1 MLERDSGEG
10 YWLPVDAE
18 EDSQA
23 NWVLV
28 HTVTSTLRAMSAKHV
43 LVVADSCYSGTLT
56 RDAPLTL
63 ATGADRLAELER
75 MAAKRAR
82 KALTSGGLEP
92 VFDGG
97 GDGHSV
103 FTRALLETLRAN
115 QDMLDG
121 YEVYRSLRQTV
132 VLNADQTPEYGDIRV
147 AGDEGGEFVF
157 VPVDLR
163 QAPSDEAASAEALP
177 DSTKAAL
184 DIAFWE
190 SIKDSDNAAAFQAY
204 LEQFPAGTFASLAKL
219 KLAELSSG
227 EEVAALSAPEPEP
240 YHGKL
245 QAQVTLRCQPSA
257 DACMAIFGEKDG
269 LILSFEGPLRVHQGE
284 VVEASR
290 VVSVPEAKM
299 KVFITE
305 GTVDSQRFT
314 LRGTV
319 IGKVTTDGTSLEPR
333 QFDASGKMTEG
344 RFTGS
349 FLTEKPGAAGTPS
362 SSSCACNHC
371 PEHGL

>member
-1 MLERDSGEG
+1 MRALDELRAALTESDNLLIYYAGHGVLERDSGEG

-23 NWVLV
+23 NW
-28 HTVTSTLRAMSAKHV
+28 
-43 LVVADSCYSGTLT
+43 
-56 RDAPLTL
+56 
-63 ATGADRLAELER
+63 
-75 MAAKRAR
+75 
-82 KALTSGGLEP
+82 
-92 VFDGG
+92 
-97 GDGHSV
+97 
-103 FTRALLETLRAN
+103 
-115 QDMLDG
+115 
-121 YEVYRSLRQTV
+121 
-132 VLNADQTPEYGDIRV
+132 
-147 AGDEGGEFVF
+147 
-157 VPVDLR
+157 
-163 QAPSDEAASAEALP
+163 
-177 DSTKAAL
+177 
-184 DIAFWE
+184 
-190 SIKDSDNAAAFQAY
+190 
-204 LEQFPAGTFASLAKL
+204 
-219 KLAELSSG
+219 AELSSG

-314 LRGTV
+314 LRGTI

-333 QFDASGKMTEG
+333 QFDASGEMTEG

-349 FLTEKPGAAGTPS
+349 FLTAKTGGSWDAVVIELRLQPLS
-362 SSSCACNHC
+362 
-371 PEHGL
+371 